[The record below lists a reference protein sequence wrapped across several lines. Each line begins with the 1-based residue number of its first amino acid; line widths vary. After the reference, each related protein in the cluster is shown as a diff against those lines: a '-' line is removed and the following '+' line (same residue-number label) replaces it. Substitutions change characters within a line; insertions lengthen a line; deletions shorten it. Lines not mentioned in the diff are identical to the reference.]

1 MSYGTQLKY
10 FIKDLTGNAG
20 KNKFKILHSLIS
32 PTIIGIGKYRIERS
46 LFLLIGKYYGII
58 RIPLTPIFYIIQS
71 YSNLDIHYKADIKGG
86 LRILHNTIGVVI
98 SSQTIAG
105 NNLILTGGNIIGA
118 KGKGD
123 IIIGNYCNLGAN
135 ATIIGPLELGN
146 NISIGASACVIKSEL
161 QNNITLIGVPAKKLA

>member
-20 KNKFKILHSLIS
+20 KNKFRILHLLIS

-86 LRILHNTIGVVI
+86 LRILHNTVGVVI

-105 NNLILTGGNIIGA
+105 NN
-118 KGKGD
+118 
-123 IIIGNYCNLGAN
+123 
-135 ATIIGPLELGN
+135 
-146 NISIGASACVIKSEL
+146 
-161 QNNITLIGVPAKKLA
+161 